1 MVLTGDE
8 QRGRLG
14 LQRPLP
20 GRPAAHRLELREH
33 PWQRFGGD
41 RALGEAVGQL
51 PGAGPARF
59 RCRPSPGDRLPVEVW
74 VVVTGVFGLEGSA
87 VTLGMR
93 GPCAS
98 RRARRRRT
106 APSQPGNGSSTQTSP
121 PKLAAACGCAPPG
134 SLLFQF
140 QIILLAWVSNAR
152 IQFRCCEFIVR
163 CARAKVVGTGC

>member
-1 MVLTGDE
+1 MASGSVETCSSSTTEHPERLAGKGSAYN
-8 QRGRLG
+8 GR
-14 LQRPLP
+14 
-20 GRPAAHRLELREH
+20 RPAAHRLELREH

-41 RALGEAVGQL
+41 RAVGQ
-51 PGAGPARF
+51 PGPARF
-59 RCRPSPGDRLPVEVW
+59 RCRPSPGDGLPVEVW

-121 PKLAAACGCAPPG
+121 PKLAAACGCAPRVTVVSISNNLACLGEQRQNTVP
-134 SLLFQF
+134 LL
-140 QIILLAWVSNAR
+140 
-152 IQFRCCEFIVR
+152 
-163 CARAKVVGTGC
+163 